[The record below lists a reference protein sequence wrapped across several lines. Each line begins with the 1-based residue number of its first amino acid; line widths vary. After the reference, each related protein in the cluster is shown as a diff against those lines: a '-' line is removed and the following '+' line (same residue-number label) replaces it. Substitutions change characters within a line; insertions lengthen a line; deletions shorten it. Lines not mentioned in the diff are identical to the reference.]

1 MEKNCLCCI
10 WKVHKSKIT
19 EVDELKHY
27 QIKSNHEELISF
39 SKIKKI
45 YLTTL
50 TPSRACLEEHI
61 NLANYQ
67 VRSTYLETRLIWPTI
82 RYQVHIW
89 KLANVIFTGYQ
100 SRGLKKSL
108 TRISILFWVK
118 RGWYF
123 ELILRKMKRIVLTDI
138 TKNWSINYIQ
148 FYLEGVSISGPVLVW
163 IKQTIFIIF
172 FVELCYIRSQEY

>member
-67 VRSTYLETRLIWPTI
+67 VPSTYLETSKRHIYGLPEPWTENITDKDINLVLSETGLI
-82 RYQVHIW
+82 
-89 KLANVIFTGYQ
+89 F
-100 SRGLKKSL
+100 
-108 TRISILFWVK
+108 
-118 RGWYF
+118 
-123 ELILRKMKRIVLTDI
+123 
-138 TKNWSINYIQ
+138 
-148 FYLEGVSISGPVLVW
+148 
-163 IKQTIFIIF
+163 
-172 FVELCYIRSQEY
+172 